1 MDVRTT
7 RRGVIVVFV
16 GLFRLQPM
24 DADDQ
29 RGDLVRGSVRVD
41 YIKKLVTVLTSN
53 PYPPG
58 GAKP

>member
-1 MDVRTT
+1 
-7 RRGVIVVFV
+7 
-16 GLFRLQPM
+16 M